1 MRPSSKPSGRNVT
14 HIIKGDNGLSARL
27 TRIFPDREIY
37 VRSGGHMRFLKISS
51 RLQIR
56 TAAALALLVLAWL
69 IVTAV
74 MIGFQLKTA
83 QDRVALGA
91 QQEKVSRTAGK
102 VQAYRSSVDG
112 IADRLEARQ
121 QQLDMM
127 VENYFGDIPA
137 AAPAAGKEAAVQPAP
152 GAAPQK
158 IGLAIPG
165 AAPLA
170 AIERRQ
176 LAFAA
181 TLSAAATDRA
191 KQAEQAI
198 RRYGLNPQA
207 LAGTRGGMGGPFIP
221 ASRPRRGSK
230 DPHLAQLA
238 VSLQQLDRMER
249 TLMALPNGAPAFPLS
264 YSSGF
269 GYRAD
274 PFTGAGALH
283 AGMDVSGFRGQPI
296 FAASAGRVT
305 FVGQQSGYGNLVVVD
320 HGHGLETRYGH
331 LSGFNARV
339 GDRVARGQQIA
350 RMGSTGRSTG
360 NHLHF
365 EVRVGGRA
373 INPRPFLEANADVL
387 KVQERARRR
396 FGVSGRG

>member
-1 MRPSSKPSGRNVT
+1 MK
-14 HIIKGDNGLSARL
+14 HIIKGEDGLIARL

-51 RLQIR
+51 RFQIR
-56 TAAALALLVLAWL
+56 AAAALAFIILAWL
-69 IVTAV
+69 MVTAV
-74 MIGFQLKTA
+74 MIGFQLQTA

-112 IADRLEARQ
+112 MADRLEARQ
-121 QQLDMM
+121 EQLDTM

-137 AAPAAGKEAAVQPAP
+137 AAPAAGKGGAGREAAVQPAP

-170 AIERRQ
+170 AIEQRQ

-198 RRYGLNPQA
+198 RRYGLNPQS
-207 LAGTRGGMGGPFIP
+207 LAGARGGMGGPFIP
-221 ASRPRRGSK
+221 ASRPRSGSK

-249 TLMALPNGAPAFPLS
+249 TLVALPNGAPASPLTF
-264 YSSGF
+264 SSGF

-283 AGMDVSGFRGQPI
+283 AGMDVSGTRGQPI
-296 FAASAGRVT
+296 FAASAGRII
-305 FVGQQSGYGNLVVVD
+305 FVGQQNGYGNLVVVD

-331 LSGFNARV
+331 LSGFTARV

-373 INPRPFLEANADVL
+373 INPRPFLEADADVL